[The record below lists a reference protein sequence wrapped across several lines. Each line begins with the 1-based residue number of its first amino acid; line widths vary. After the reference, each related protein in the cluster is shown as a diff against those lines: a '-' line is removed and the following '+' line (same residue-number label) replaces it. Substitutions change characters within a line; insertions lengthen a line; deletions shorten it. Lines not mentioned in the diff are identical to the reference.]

1 MDCILLVFKAIFV
14 FATGDKTCWR
24 KAEVKYREAGNDLSV

>member
-1 MDCILLVFKAIFV
+1 MDCILLVFKASFL

-24 KAEVKYREAGNDLSV
+24 KAEGKHREAGNDLNV